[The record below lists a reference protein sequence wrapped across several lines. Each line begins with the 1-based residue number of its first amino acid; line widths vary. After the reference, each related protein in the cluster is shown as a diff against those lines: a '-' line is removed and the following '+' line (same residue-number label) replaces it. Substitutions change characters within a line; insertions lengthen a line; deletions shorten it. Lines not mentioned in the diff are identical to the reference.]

1 MKKLTVSEIEKAT
14 GGELIAGSG
23 ETAVSGVEMDS
34 RIMKD
39 GDCFFALSGERSDG
53 NDYIEAAFANGAVCA
68 VVSDRAKAETAAAK
82 FEGRAAVLV
91 DDTEKALRGLAKYYI
106 EKFDIIKI
114 AVTGSNG
121 KTTTKDMIHSILAVK
136 YRTHKTPVNR
146 NNLIGLP
153 LTVLALP
160 EDTEA
165 AVFEMGMDTFDEI
178 HKMADIVRPDIAVI
192 TNVGVSHIES
202 LGSREGILK
211 AKLEI
216 TDFLKEDDT
225 LIIWDGGDILTRR
238 SAEGNYR
245 LLSAG
250 NGGKSD
256 FIISDIVSKGEEG
269 SEFTLEYGGRMEK
282 FALGVPGEH
291 NVINASLAIAAA
303 HTAGVS
309 ADEIRKGLLDLKTED
324 KRMNIRGANGIKVID
339 DTYNASP
346 PAVRAAI
353 DVLMSTK
360 GVRKLAILGDM
371 LDLGEESDEFHR
383 EAGRYA
389 GKSGVEFVVGIGEKS
404 RFTCMGAAEYIGK
417 ENVMYFAQKDE
428 FFEIMR
434 DVVKPGD
441 VILVKGSRGMAM
453 ETVVKKILE

>member
-1 MKKLTVSEIEKAT
+1 MKKLTVAEINKAA

-39 GDCFFALSGERSDG
+39 GDCFFALRGERSDG

-68 VVSDRAKAETAAAK
+68 VVSDREKAETAVRK
-82 FEGRAAVLV
+82 FEDKAAVLV
-91 DDTEKALRGLAKYYI
+91 DDAEKALRDLAKYYI

-160 EDTEA
+160 ENTEA

-245 LLSAG
+245 LLSTG
-250 NGGKSD
+250 RCGRSD
-256 FIISDIVSKGEEG
+256 FIISDIASKGEDG
-269 SEFTLEYGGRMEK
+269 SEFTLEYGGRIEK

-291 NVINASLAIAAA
+291 NVINASLAAAAA
-303 HTAGVS
+303 HAAGVS
-309 ADEIRKGLLDLKTED
+309 ADEIRKGLLNLKTED

-346 PAVRAAI
+346 PAVHAAI

-360 GVRKLAILGDM
+360 GVRKLAVLGDM

-383 EAGRYA
+383 EVGRYA

-404 RFTCMGAAEYIGK
+404 RFTCMGAAEYLGK
-417 ENVMYFAQKDE
+417 ENVMHFARKDE
-428 FFEIMR
+428 FFEVMR